1 MEFYTFMRQLA
12 DSWALVG
19 LAFAFFMVFVVII
32 RPGASALQSDAANIP
47 LRDDNID
54 RDIPSATATQTEDA
68 K

>member
-1 MEFYTFMRQLA
+1 MELYTFLRQLA

-32 RPGASALQSDAANIP
+32 RPGATALQNDAANIP
-47 LRDDNID
+47 FRDDSIE
-54 RDIPSATATQTEDA
+54 REIPSATATQTEDA